1 MGDLYDPEH
10 PTESKMDNGSEPPQL
25 HFCETC
31 KVTCTSSADL
41 KHHKAGRKHKL
52 LLSRHLKKMKPLKG
66 FLRRKT
72 GEFPHHTPNSPLQ
85 NLNTLEKFLQIRHPQ
100 EPVIGLQHVLEFRN
114 PNNAFPPHYF
124 CRLCKVKGS
133 MNVLVDHII
142 SMNHRSKYLKS
153 KPDGIIPKDDLGDVK
168 LNKKLQVKA
177 KLLEQLEGRGVI
189 KVVMSNRGPPFNNS
203 NTESGER
210 FPHGGPGRLHP
221 SDFPPGMHP
230 SDFPP
235 GMPHGDFSAGMPRD
249 DIPGMHPDAFP
260 RRRVPDCPGRYPD
273 EFPSGSFREGSPLR
287 EERKR
292 LEMSDFEVGV
302 RSEFETVIRRQ
313 EIDQMVPMVGNQIYK
328 RTPEGSSISS
338 PVFEI
343 LENFRIET
351 EGDAQMILKITQKLT
366 DILMEYRLRSF
377 ASPKSNEQPSGPQEY
392 PPMRLSGREGYQGP
406 SRYPDEF
413 SPASRNM
420 LGRR

>member
-1 MGDLYDPEH
+1 
-10 PTESKMDNGSEPPQL
+10 MDNGSEPPQI

-52 LLSRHLKKMKPLKG
+52 RLKTGKETRLYPANSYPPDSSLG
-66 FLRRKT
+66 FLRQKA
-72 GEFPHHTPNSPLQ
+72 GESPHPPLQ
-85 NLNTLEKFLQIRHPQ
+85 NSKTLEQYLQNCHPHA
-100 EPVIGLQHVLEFRN
+100 PVIGLQHVLEFRN
-114 PNNAFPPHYF
+114 PNNEFPPHYF

-133 MNVLVDHII
+133 MNIFVDHIVGVK
-142 SMNHRSKYLKS
+142 HCSKYLKS
-153 KPDGIIPKDDLGDVK
+153 KPDGMIPEDDLGDGQ
-168 LNKKLQVKA
+168 LNKKVVVVKA
-177 KLLEQLEGRGVI
+177 KLLEQLEGRGVM

-221 SDFPPGMHP
+221 NDFPPGMHP
-230 SDFPP
+230 NDFPP
-235 GMPHGDFSAGMPRD
+235 GIPHGDFSAGMPRD

-260 RRRVPDCPGRYPD
+260 RRRYPDCPGRRYPG
-273 EFPSGSFREGSPLR
+273 EFPSGSVRESSPLR
-287 EERKR
+287 GERMR
-292 LEMSDFEVGV
+292 PEAGV
-302 RSEFETVIRRQ
+302 RSEFETVNRRQ
-313 EIDQMVPMVGNQIYK
+313 EIDQMVPMGGNQVYK

-343 LENFRIET
+343 LESFRIET
-351 EGDAQMILKITQKLT
+351 EGDAQMVLKITQKLT

-377 ASPKSNEQPSGPQEY
+377 ASVNSLQPKSHEQPSRPQEY

-406 SRYPDEF
+406 SRYPD
-413 SPASRNM
+413 
-420 LGRR
+420 